1 VTGSFHQ
8 RSGVDFGDC
17 GGHLQRAAGKVMTS
31 TMTTHAFLRG
41 RAAGP
46 VDDKRGLI
54 IDEFV
59 RCVLEEGFVAASA
72 KHVAERAGVTW
83 GAIQYHFGDRDG
95 VQMAVVDRGFNE
107 LLESLRA
114 LEPQAMTRTARQNA
128 PLLINAMWDAFT
140 TPTSAAAI
148 QILIAT
154 RAERGEAKSQYL
166 AEVLSTLRQLGH
178 YLGEGLAPRH
188 AAVIGDLI
196 WTTLLGSM
204 SAQMLGV
211 ESINTARERRILIK
225 TVTAYLDRHQRAVGR

>member
-1 VTGSFHQ
+1 
-8 RSGVDFGDC
+8 
-17 GGHLQRAAGKVMTS
+17 MTS